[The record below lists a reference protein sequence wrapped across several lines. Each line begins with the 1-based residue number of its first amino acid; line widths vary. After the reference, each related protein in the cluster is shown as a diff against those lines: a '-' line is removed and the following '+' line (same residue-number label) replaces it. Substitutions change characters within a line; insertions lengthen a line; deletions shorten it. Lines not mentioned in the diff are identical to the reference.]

1 MTQQNPASPTP
12 TATIDYDDDQGPSAT
27 PILVPGNVDFHE
39 LCATTDIEDGMGKP
53 FSVDGNHL
61 AVFRYED
68 GYYACDNRCP
78 HMGYP
83 LSEGSV
89 RDGVLICHW
98 HHWEFD
104 LKTGGCF
111 LTNGDD
117 VASFPVDERDGVLF
131 VEVLHG
137 MNTDDPSY
145 LVAFK
150 AATGEVL
157 WHRERATDAVGE
169 SPDAYTTPTL
179 LEHDGQMQIVVSGGD
194 YVTGHDP
201 ATGKELWRAGGLNP
215 NKETNYRVAGSPV
228 VADGMV
234 YATSR
239 RNPVL
244 AFHAG
249 GLGDISESHLA
260 WKFEGAG
267 GPDVPSATTDGRLF
281 FMVDDRGRATCL
293 DAKTGEKVWGPERLA
308 QGSVSA
314 SPVLADGKLYVVN
327 EDGVTTVLQAG
338 PEFKVLAT
346 NELDGAYTLSSLA
359 IAEGRIYL
367 RTESHLYCIAQSEQ
381 E

>member
-1 MTQQNPASPTP
+1 MA
-12 TATIDYDDDQGPSAT
+12 
-27 PILVPGNVDFHE
+27 
-39 LCATTDIEDGMGKP
+39 
-53 FSVDGNHL
+53 
-61 AVFRYED
+61 
-68 GYYACDNRCP
+68 
-78 HMGYP
+78 
-83 LSEGSV
+83 
-89 RDGVLICHW
+89 
-98 HHWEFD
+98 
-104 LKTGGCF
+104 
-111 LTNGDD
+111 
-117 VASFPVDERDGVLF
+117 
-131 VEVLHG
+131 
-137 MNTDDPSY
+137 
-145 LVAFK
+145 
-150 AATGEVL
+150 
-157 WHRERATDAVGE
+157 
-169 SPDAYTTPTL
+169 
-179 LEHDGQMQIVVSGGD
+179 SGG
-194 YVTGHDP
+194 TEPQQGN
-201 ATGKELWRAGGLNP
+201 ELQGG
-215 NKETNYRVAGSPV
+215 RI
-228 VADGMV
+228 ADGMV

-249 GLGDISESHLA
+249 GSGDISESHLA

-367 RTESHLYCIAQSEQ
+367 RTESHLYCIAQSGQ